1 MFLFLKT
8 VQFHL
13 WGLAHFL
20 LQEHWRNKTNLTV
33 GKLRYL
39 PHYLLDRGIKLQ
51 LQLNVTSLMRNEYEV
66 VLIRGVVCN
75 ITIQY

>member
-39 PHYLLDRGIKLQ
+39 PHYLLDRGIKGTVV
-51 LQLNVTSLMRNEYEV
+51 NWACPCFYERSLKITTKCNEFDAK
-66 VLIRGVVCN
+66 
-75 ITIQY
+75 